1 MLEGGEFPFT
11 GIASPIAFLRL
22 QLVRLLSEVGTKRD
36 IDFVQ
41 NLDKNLEKEH
51 PVFDEQCE
59 KAIEKLKN
67 R

>member
-1 MLEGGEFPFT
+1 MLEGGEFHFT

-22 QLVRLLSEVGTKRD
+22 QSVRLLSEVGTKRD

-51 PVFDEQCE
+51 PVFDEECE